1 MSDATGKQSLQ
12 VGTVKDC
19 LTDRLLDVVPDLEGD
34 YAVIQEAAD
43 EIQSLRARV
52 AELAGAVLA
61 EREACARVCEEA
73 GMDADSGRLHI
84 MAYGCARKI
93 RARGE
98 K

>member
-52 AELAGAVLA
+52 CDEMNKFFDVASANAS
-61 EREACARVCEEA
+61 ACAA
-73 GMDADSGRLHI
+73 A
-84 MAYGCARKI
+84 I

-98 K
+98 V